1 MCATKISDYLIMSVG
16 YGVQLEETMSFLPG
30 VGYGVYIF
38 LDSAFRQSIKY
49 LTAVVKKKGMLVD
62 RGGDGAAG
70 RELWVTDRKSR
81 GQCVKSNNILFGMRN
96 TAENNRTLSILFKV
110 IMTIHYLG

>member
-1 MCATKISDYLIMSVG
+1 MCVCATKISDYLIMSVG

-49 LTAVVKKKGMLVD
+49 LTAVVKKKGMLV
-62 RGGDGAAG
+62 RPKTGEGMELQGGSCG
-70 RELWVTDRKSR
+70 
-81 GQCVKSNNILFGMRN
+81 
-96 TAENNRTLSILFKV
+96 
-110 IMTIHYLG
+110 